1 MNQNI
6 ASVEN
11 SSSLSQNDG
20 TPRPPTNARRVL
32 FAWDAANPRPILAL
46 LRAQVYAQMLGAEL
60 FVLAVFDVMHQSS
73 TNTIQPWFQFDR
85 AQRFLS
91 NTLPDL
97 DDSHVQM
104 KTGIFAEL
112 VALASMDLDA
122 DLVVIPPA
130 ERNAGKQAN
139 QIATTA
145 EVKVLVAR
153 SPQFRNTV
161 VAATNLSHPGYPV
174 VAAAGLFRQYLSAEL
189 VLIHNVVPVVFSGGL
204 EAAWPLTGAPS
215 ARSLSQ
221 VTLRLRQVA
230 LSCGACSEALVAVAW
245 NTAHTIL
252 KTAQERDA
260 DLVVIGTRPRT
271 RWEQLLDSG
280 VAVRVIRAA
289 RQSVLIV
296 PATNQ
301 RGNSALSVDLPVSAE
316 A

>member
-85 AQRFLS
+85 AQRFLN

-161 VAATNLSHPGYPV
+161 VAATDLRHPGYPV

-245 NTAHTIL
+245 NTANTIL

>member
-85 AQRFLS
+85 AQRFLN

-161 VAATNLSHPGYPV
+161 VAATDLRHPGYPV

>member
-60 FVLAVFDVMHQSS
+60 FVLAVFDVMHRSS

-189 VLIHNVVPVVFSGGL
+189 VLLHNVVPVVFSGGL

-221 VTLRLRQVA
+221 VTLRLRQIA

-245 NTAHTIL
+245 NTANTIL
-252 KTAQERDA
+252 KTAEERDA

-271 RWEQLLDSG
+271 RWEQFLDSG
-280 VAVRVIRAA
+280 VAVRVIRGA

-301 RGNSALSVDLPVSAE
+301 RGKSSLSVDLPVSAE

>member
-1 MNQNI
+1 
-6 ASVEN
+6 
-11 SSSLSQNDG
+11 
-20 TPRPPTNARRVL
+20 
-32 FAWDAANPRPILAL
+32 
-46 LRAQVYAQMLGAEL
+46 
-60 FVLAVFDVMHQSS
+60 MHQSS

-245 NTAHTIL
+245 NTANTIL

-301 RGNSALSVDLPVSAE
+301 RCLLYTSRCV
-316 A
+316 

>member
-85 AQRFLS
+85 AQRFLN

-161 VAATNLSHPGYPV
+161 VAATDLRHPGYPV

-189 VLIHNVVPVVFSGGL
+189 VLLHNVVPVVFSGGL

>member
-6 ASVEN
+6 ESVEN
-11 SSSLSQNDG
+11 SSSLSQSDLVPQPL
-20 TPRPPTNARRVL
+20 TEDRRVL

-46 LRAQVYAQMLGAEL
+46 LRAHAYAQMLGAEL
-60 FVLAVFDVMHQSS
+60 FILAVFDVMHQSS
-73 TNTIQPWFQFDR
+73 TNPIQPWFQFDR
-85 AQRFLS
+85 AQRFLNS
-91 NTLPDL
+91 TLPDL
-97 DDSHVQM
+97 EDSHVQM
-104 KTGIFAEL
+104 KSGIFAEL
-112 VALASMDLDA
+112 VALASQDLDA

-130 ERNAGKQAN
+130 EKNAGKQAN

-153 SPQFRNTV
+153 TPQFRNTV
-161 VAATNLSHPGYPV
+161 VAATDLSHPGYPV
-174 VAAAGLFRQYLSAEL
+174 VTAAGLFRQYLSAEL

-215 ARSLSQ
+215 ARSLSR
-221 VTLRLRQVA
+221 TTHRLRQVA
-230 LSCGACSEALVAVAW
+230 QSCGACSEALVAVAW
-245 NTAHTIL
+245 NTANTIL
-252 KTAQERDA
+252 KTAHERDA

-280 VAVRVIRAA
+280 VTVRVIREA

-296 PATNQ
+296 PAINR
-301 RGNSALSVDLPVSAE
+301 RGQSSLSVDLAGSAE

>member
-161 VAATNLSHPGYPV
+161 VAATDLRHPGYPV

-245 NTAHTIL
+245 NTANTIL

>member
-161 VAATNLSHPGYPV
+161 VAATDLRHPGYPV

-301 RGNSALSVDLPVSAE
+301 RGKSSLSVDLPVSAE

>member
-85 AQRFLS
+85 AQRFLN

-245 NTAHTIL
+245 NTANTIL

-301 RGNSALSVDLPVSAE
+301 RGKSSLSVDLPVSAE